1 MTEVSPEFESTIME
15 LLVFSGSARSNA
27 LMALRQARAGDFAAA
42 PNTWP
47 SPKSG

>member
-27 LMALRQARAGDFAAA
+27 LMALRQRAPATSPPR